1 MVMPVGLKDFKGNG
15 GSRDLVSLAWLAWL
29 LGLDGLPSE
38 LKDFKGNAGSR
49 KCRSCLAGFGWLV

>member
-1 MVMPVGLKDFKGNG
+1 MVMPVELKDFKGNG
-15 GSRDLVSLAWLAWL
+15 GSRDLVGLTWLAWL